1 MPSVINK
8 EILRLALPA
17 IVSNI
22 TTPLLG
28 LVDTAITGHMGGAVY
43 VGAIAV
49 GGTMFSLAYWALNF
63 LRMGTSGLTSQAY
76 GAELA
81 AGGEKGLTSLLL
93 MRSLA
98 VALCLAVLIIAAAP
112 WLADVLLWFLDADS
126 ATTAMARRYFMIVVW
141 GAPAVLGVYALSG
154 WFLGMQ
160 DSRAPM
166 WMALLT
172 NVANIAVSLVLVY
185 GFGYKIVGVACG
197 TLVAQWLGF
206 GLGLALSLG
215 GYRVLRSMKGG
226 DWRRVGEWRS
236 LRRFFSLNADI
247 FLRTL
252 CLAMVTMWF
261 TRAGASVSPTVLA
274 ANALLMQLFILFS
287 YFMDG
292 FAFAGEAMAGKYYG
306 ARQSDMV
313 SATVRGI
320 FVWGAVVA
328 AVFTLAYGAGGR
340 SILRLL
346 TSEASVVEAASAYLP
361 WVWAVPAAGVA
372 AFVWDGIFIGLTRT
386 RDMLLSMAVAS
397 GAYFIVYFALHRVI
411 GNHGLWLAFITY
423 LALRGIIET
432 VLFRRWC
439 RRCGNSGPDTP

>member
-1 MPSVINK
+1 MQSAINK

-28 LVDTAITGHMGGAVY
+28 LVDSAITGHMGGAVY

-63 LRMGTSGLTSQAY
+63 LRMGTSGLTSQAC

-81 AGGEKGLTSLLL
+81 GRGEAGATSLLL

-98 VALCLAVLIIAAAP
+98 VAFCLAVALIAASP
-112 WLADVLLWFLDADS
+112 WIADALLWMLDADA
-126 ATTAMARRYFMIVVW
+126 ATTAMARSYFMIVVW

-160 DSRAPM
+160 DSRASM

-185 GFGYKIVGVACG
+185 GFGLKIVGVACG

-206 GLGLALSLG
+206 GLGLAMSLG
-215 GYRVLRSMKGG
+215 GYGVLRAMRGAG
-226 DWRRVGEWRS
+226 WRRVVDMRS

-252 CLAMVTMWF
+252 CLALVTMWF

-292 FAFAGEAMAGKYYG
+292 FAFAGEAMAGKYCG
-306 ARQSDMV
+306 ARQPGMV

-320 FVWGAVVA
+320 FLWGAAVA
-328 AVFTLAYGAGGR
+328 AVFTAAYGLGGR
-340 SILRLL
+340 AMLRML
-346 TSEASVVEAASAYLP
+346 TSEASVVDAAMRYLP

-372 AFVWDGIFIGLTRT
+372 AFVWDGIFIGMTRT

-397 GAYFIVYFALHRVI
+397 TAYFVVYFALRGVM

-423 LALRGIIET
+423 LALRGIVET
-432 VLFRRWC
+432 LLFRRSC
-439 RRCGNSGPDTP
+439 RRCGS